1 MSDGFAYI
9 DILFFAMVAAFIAL
23 RLRSVLGRR
32 TGQER
37 RRSGGF
43 PGPARP
49 NGAADGKSASDNVVA
64 LPDRSA
70 AANEADAAI
79 ADLAEGSVKTGL
91 TQIRLAD
98 PSFDLNGFLTGARAA
113 FEMIVQAYA
122 AGDKETL
129 RPLLADDVFAGFAGA
144 IDQRAADGHTLDTQ
158 LMAIEKAEV
167 VDAAMQGNM
176 ARVSIRF
183 TSEQINVV
191 RDADGKD
198 IEGDPTSVEE
208 VVDIWTFERDTSSSD
223 PNWTLVETR
232 TPS

>member
-1 MSDGFAYI
+1 MSEGFAYI

-37 RRSGGF
+37 RRTGGF
-43 PGPARP
+43 PGPARA

-64 LPDRSA
+64 LPDRTIA
-70 AANEADAAI
+70 ASEADAAI
-79 ADLAEGSVKTGL
+79 ADLAEGKVKTGL

-98 PSFDLNGFLTGARAA
+98 PGFDLNQFLTGARAA

-122 AGDKETL
+122 AGDKDAL
-129 RPLLADDVFAGFAGA
+129 RPLLADEVFAGFAGV
-144 IDQRAADGHTLDTQ
+144 IDQRSVDGHTLDTQ
-158 LMAIEKAEV
+158 LMAIENAEV
-167 VDAAMQGNM
+167 VDAGMQGNM

-183 TSEQINVV
+183 TSEQVNVV
-191 RDADGKD
+191 RDAAGKE

-208 VVDIWTFERDTSSSD
+208 VVDIWTFERDTRSRD
-223 PNWTLVETR
+223 PNWILVETR

>member
-1 MSDGFAYI
+1 MSEGFAYI

-37 RRSGGF
+37 RRTGGF
-43 PGPARP
+43 LGPSRP

-64 LPDRSA
+64 LPDRTIA
-70 AANEADAAI
+70 ASEADAAI
-79 ADLAEGSVKTGL
+79 ADLAEGKVKTGL

-98 PSFDLNGFLTGARAA
+98 PGFDLNQFLTGARAA

-122 AGDKETL
+122 AGDKDAL
-129 RPLLADDVFAGFAGA
+129 RPLLADDVFAGFAGV
-144 IDQRAADGHTLDTQ
+144 IDQRAIDGHTLDTQ
-158 LMAIEKAEV
+158 LMAIENAEV

-176 ARVSIRF
+176 ARISIRF
-183 TSEQINVV
+183 KSEQINVV
-191 RDADGKD
+191 RDADGKE
-198 IEGDPTSVEE
+198 IEGDPTNVEE
-208 VVDIWTFERDTSSSD
+208 VVDIWTFERDTRSRD